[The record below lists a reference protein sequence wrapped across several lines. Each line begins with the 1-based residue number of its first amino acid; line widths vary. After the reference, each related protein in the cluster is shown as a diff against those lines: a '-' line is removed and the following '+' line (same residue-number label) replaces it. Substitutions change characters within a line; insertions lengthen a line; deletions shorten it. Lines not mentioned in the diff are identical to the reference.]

1 MVVVRHRWMR
11 YLVLAGVIAV
21 HCSSSNP
28 TGLNPFAS
36 RTGAVD
42 PVAASQKPFETSYKH
57 VELAAGAANVT
68 VRFVN
73 AVPQS
78 VTVLDEATGSDLY
91 HVSSRFGPGNPKLDQ
106 GFVQL
111 FLAPLHGDGS
121 DQLVLA
127 YGDCQPACTG
137 ASQVL
142 VISMNAE
149 HGVAIE
155 QLKLDSLKSAVVEAR
170 GDGLWITQWSGDQL
184 VSTRH
189 FGWDLAAQA
198 FVER

>member
-1 MVVVRHRWMR
+1 M
-11 YLVLAGVIAV
+11 
-21 HCSSSNP
+21 
-28 TGLNPFAS
+28 
-36 RTGAVD
+36 GAVD
-42 PVAASQKPFETSYKH
+42 PIAAREKPFETSYKR
-57 VELAAGAANVT
+57 VGLAAGAASVT

-91 HVSSRFGPGNPKLDQ
+91 HVSSRFGPGNPELDQ

-127 YGDCQPACTG
+127 YGECKPACTG
-137 ASQVL
+137 ASQVI
-142 VISMNAE
+142 VISMNAA

-155 QLKLDSLKSAVVEAR
+155 QLKVDSLRSAVAEAR
-170 GDGLWITQWSGDQL
+170 DDGLWITEWSTDKL
-184 VSTRH
+184 LSVRH
-189 FGWDLAAQA
+189 FVWEPAEQA